1 VLPLMEKVKSV
12 AANSAYEQY
21 MLLPWQPIFLSADA
35 AGAGTAISL
44 PGFDPM
50 ALLTPAKAEAQP
62 VRQTYYGINQIT
74 YQVSLDQPKLM
85 IENEMYFPGWEARLV
100 SASSESRIQ
109 ARSVNGVFRAWLLPA
124 GNYQLVA
131 AFALPGLYL
140 YYAISLAALLLWLAI
155 LLAAYRRRTW
165 PP

>member
-1 VLPLMEKVKSV
+1 VVLL
-12 AANSAYEQY
+12 
-21 MLLPWQPIFLSADA
+21 
-35 AGAGTAISL
+35 
-44 PGFDPM
+44 
-50 ALLTPAKAEAQP
+50 AEP
-62 VRQTYYGINQIT
+62 VRQTSCRIDEIT

-100 SASSESRIQ
+100 SGNTESKIE

-155 LLAAYRRRTW
+155 PLAAYRRRTW